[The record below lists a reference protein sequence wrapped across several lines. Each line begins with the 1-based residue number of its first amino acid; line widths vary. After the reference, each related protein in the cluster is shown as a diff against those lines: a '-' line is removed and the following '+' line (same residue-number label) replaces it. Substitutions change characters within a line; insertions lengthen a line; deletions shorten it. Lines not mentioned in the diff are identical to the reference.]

1 MSTSSSVDFVP
12 SPTADAL
19 LRDVPLDF
27 TADLPVLGIA
37 TRFETNSAYVAGVI
51 EEAFG
56 RWRSVAA
63 VENGSLVGVRVRIV
77 VHAGS
82 ESPAGHTPVRHI
94 CPDTT
99 RVIAH
104 SPGSVGVSDPER
116 RESVMYI
123 TTALAEDRANFRE
136 AMLEALT
143 LSLLS
148 HFDRHPI
155 HAAAVA
161 RDGHAVLLAGPSG
174 SGKSTLAFVAHTAG
188 LDVLSDDRVWVQLT
202 PTFRVWGWPGRVRL
216 LSDAVPRISNT
227 QKVVIDLPQAI
238 EPSGYMAER
247 ATVCA
252 LVRGG
257 SHASL
262 DRLSPERIA
271 DVLRRK
277 PDPGFDRF
285 PERHDAVVA
294 ALAEHGGWQLTL
306 SDDPR
311 EALPLLTT
319 LLASPS

>member
-1 MSTSSSVDFVP
+1 MSTSSSVDFVS
-12 SPTADAL
+12 SPTADPL

-27 TADLPVLGIA
+27 TAELPVLGIG
-37 TRFETNSAYVAGVI
+37 TRFETNSAYVAGLI
-51 EEAFG
+51 DEAFG
-56 RWRSVAA
+56 RWRSIEPNAPVQ
-63 VENGSLVGVRVRIV
+63 VRVRIIV
-77 VHAGS
+77 QSGS
-82 ESPAGHTPVRHI
+82 ESSADHAPIRHL
-94 CPDTT
+94 CPDAT

-136 AMLEALT
+136 GMLEALT

-216 LSDAVPRISNT
+216 LSDALPRIADT
-227 QKVVIDLPQAI
+227 QKVVIDLPHAI
-238 EPSGYMAER
+238 EASGYTTER

-257 SHASL
+257 AHASL
-262 DRLSPERIA
+262 DRLSPALIA

-285 PERHDAVVA
+285 PERHDAVVG
-294 ALAEHGGWQLTL
+294 ALTEHGGWQLTL

-311 EALPLLTT
+311 EALPLLTS
-319 LLASPS
+319 LLASAR